1 MVSVSTQAVL
11 EHHFQSIL
19 AADVDAIME
28 DFTDNSV
35 LVTQDAT
42 VRGRVELRSFFTEF
56 VALLTP
62 EFMADFK
69 LSKQEIHDD
78 VAYIAWSVGDAIPMG
93 TDTFVITD
101 GKIRVQTAT
110 VYTPS

>member
-1 MVSVSTQAVL
+1 MSDSTQAVL
-11 EHHFQSIL
+11 DHHFGSII
-19 AADVDAIME
+19 ATDVDAMME

-35 LVTQDAT
+35 LFTQDAT
-42 VRGRVELRSFFTEF
+42 VRGRAELRSFFTEF
-56 VALLTP
+56 AKLLTP

-69 LSKQEIHDD
+69 LSKQEVHDD
-78 VAYIAWSVGDAIPMG
+78 VAYITWSVGDAIPMG